1 MVGKGEKNIFTV
13 GESGKHDFSQVIRAD
28 INTAVTLIMVA
39 FVQCNE
45 MAKKQQKQ
53 TNKQKLCVDN
63 MGTF

>member
-1 MVGKGEKNIFTV
+1 M